1 VQNFRLTNS
10 TKQATP
16 NSLLHEPDL
25 HPPEAVVNQFYM
37 QYDFFIYLEQLPLQ
51 NGKRLLE
58 VRFQKHKPL
67 FLS

>member
-1 VQNFRLTNS
+1 VQKFRLTNS

-16 NSLLHEPDL
+16 NSLLHELDL
-25 HPPEAVVNQFYM
+25 HPPEAVVNQFYT
-37 QYDFFIYLEQLPLQ
+37 QYDFFIYLEQLPIQ
-51 NGKRLLE
+51 NGNWFLE